1 MHHDLDHSPESLS
14 IRDRKF
20 IASKLL
26 EYGNDE
32 SVLDFSELDGFL
44 TAIITSPE
52 LIPMSLWYSA
62 LWGGEST
69 QPDWQ
74 TEEELEQFLDLLLQ
88 HLTRNATVLM
98 DQRDEFTAH
107 FNDIST
113 IVDTVVNTTV
123 DAEERR
129 ILSAEEWCFGY
140 MRGVALAGGWSDLP
154 THAQAALDCIRL
166 HGTEERFDEWEA
178 MTLQE
183 QQDSIKKIEPAARQL
198 YEVWR
203 R

>member
-1 MHHDLDHSPESLS
+1 MHHSLDHTLS

-52 LIPMSLWYSA
+52 LIPMSMWYPA

-74 TEEELEQFLDLLLQ
+74 TEDELEQFLDLILQ
-88 HLTRNATVLM
+88 HLTCNAAVLM
-98 DQRDEFTAH
+98 DQRDEFMAH

-113 IVDTVVNTTV
+113 TG
-123 DAEERR
+123 DAAENRV
-129 ILSAEEWCFGY
+129 LSAEEWCFGY

-154 THAQAALDCIRL
+154 AQAEAALDCIRL

-178 MTLQE
+178 MTPQE

-198 YEVWR
+198 YEAWR

>member
-1 MHHDLDHSPESLS
+1 MNTLHHTPESLT
-14 IRDRKF
+14 IPERKF

-32 SVLDFSELDGFL
+32 AVLDFSELDGFL

-52 LIPMSLWYSA
+52 LIPMSMWYPA

-74 TEEELEQFLDLLLQ
+74 TEDELEQFLDLLLQ
-88 HLTRNATVLM
+88 HLTCNAAVLM

-113 IVDTVVNTTV
+113 TVDTTVN
-123 DAEERR
+123 AEQNRL
-129 ILSAEEWCFGY
+129 LSAEEWCFGY

-154 THAQAALDCIRL
+154 AHAQAALDCISL

-178 MTLQE
+178 LTLQE

-198 YEVWR
+198 YEAWR